1 MYYSLSRKTVNTR
14 ENFWNVYCFAT
25 NQMRHEIA
33 KDNGQTA
40 AWISHHL
47 TRNEL
52 VFSPTILQFSNTEIV
67 LFVFQL
73 ICKQRI
79 DMNDM
84 LVTYYPGGGT
94 PRKIG

>member
-1 MYYSLSRKTVNTR
+1 MNTR

-25 NQMRHEIA
+25 NQMRHETT

-52 VFSPTILQFSNTEIV
+52 VFSSHNKSSVLLFSNTEIV

-84 LVTYYPGGGT
+84 LVTYYE
-94 PRKIG
+94 KVMLN